1 MEARHGP
8 HGGSRAQPLYP
19 SRHDLIIQRLTG
31 KVQCYPLQTSK
42 ICTLQRG
49 DWHDWQYLR
58 KQSLVK
64 LYKNQCQVQSER
76 RTERMFAFTCHTQ
89 PFPNFQTIMNKAQA
103 LKTKGPA
110 NKASHGEL
118 SAALVCY
125 LHTDALA
132 RNLHN
137 VFCSWVLRGAAL

>member
-8 HGGSRAQPLYP
+8 HGESRAKPLYP
-19 SRHDLIIQRLTG
+19 SQHHLITQRLTG
-31 KVQCYPLQTSK
+31 KEQCYPLH
-42 ICTLQRG
+42 
-49 DWHDWQYLR
+49 DWHHLR

-64 LYKNQCQVQSER
+64 LCKNQCQVQSER